1 MSRKCSVCGKG
12 TIHGNTLSRR
22 GKAKRDGG
30 VGIKITSTTKR
41 VFLPNLQKRKV
52 IVEGKIKKVL
62 VCTKCIKAGKLNFA
76 ASKSSVPNN

>member
-12 TIHGNTLSRR
+12 AISGNTLSRR

-52 IVEGKIKKVL
+52 LVNGKIKRVL
-62 VCTKCIKAGKLNFA
+62 VCTKCIKSGKLNFA
-76 ASKSSVPNN
+76 GKASVTNN